1 MKLKEKY
8 EEELQNLKKQL
19 QEVRGTLKIR
29 EKLIKRLFKVLHRQE
44 IRISTV
50 DYTPFNEFEKPEN
63 ISVQEVCEA
72 RIKMLRHY
80 LEPDLIEMTIDEYTT
95 FKRRLYEAEI
105 KTNLLEQQ
113 VALLKSDAFK
123 SFGNLT
129 QYIEK
134 KQVEAVMKETDS
146 KELTSNEASKIV
158 QEKREQIKTR
168 RHTTYL
174 DSIVLKGLQPLI
186 NEADKGLVASM
197 LTKGIAPRPEKEIMY
212 ELKVLEDLKHK
223 VV

>member
-1 MKLKEKY
+1 
-8 EEELQNLKKQL
+8 
-19 QEVRGTLKIR
+19 
-29 EKLIKRLFKVLHRQE
+29 
-44 IRISTV
+44 
-50 DYTPFNEFEKPEN
+50 
-63 ISVQEVCEA
+63 
-72 RIKMLRHY
+72 MLRHY

-158 QEKREQIKTR
+158 QDKRKQIKTR

-174 DSIVLKGLQPLI
+174 DSIVLKGL
-186 NEADKGLVASM
+186 
-197 LTKGIAPRPEKEIMY
+197 
-212 ELKVLEDLKHK
+212 
-223 VV
+223 